1 MAKKATGGSSL
12 SYANVISEI
21 RAGRIAPVY
30 LLSGEESYFI
40 DRISELLA
48 EKVVPEPEARDFD
61 QSVFFGSDTDVKTV
75 ADAAR
80 RFPVMGDRQ
89 LVMLKEAQTL
99 DNARNQLDSLA
110 PYCDHP
116 VPTTVLV
123 VVLKGEPLKSSSA
136 LVKGVKKAGG
146 IVFESPKVKDWQLPA
161 LINDYCKERK
171 LSVDRKAA
179 EMLKDYIGVD
189 LSRLFG
195 EIDKLIVAGNGAPLT
210 PELIEANI
218 GISKDFNNF
227 ELIRAMSSRN
237 YAQAMQIVS
246 YFEQNP
252 KQNPVIVT
260 VSMLFR
266 YFSQLMLAHYAPDKT
281 ERGMMAHLGFFNSWQ
296 LNEIKEGIKNY
307 RATSVMAIIHSLRIL
322 DARSKGIGSMQKDT
336 QLLKQFIYEAFT
348 L

>member
-1 MAKKATGGSSL
+1 MAKKATGGSSI

-116 VPTTVLV
+116 VPTTVWWLC
-123 VVLKGEPLKSSSA
+123 S
-136 LVKGVKKAGG
+136 KA
-146 IVFESPKVKDWQLPA
+146 
-161 LINDYCKERK
+161 N
-171 LSVDRKAA
+171 
-179 EMLKDYIGVD
+179 
-189 LSRLFG
+189 RLR
-195 EIDKLIVAGNGAPLT
+195 V
-210 PELIEANI
+210 
-218 GISKDFNNF
+218 
-227 ELIRAMSSRN
+227 
-237 YAQAMQIVS
+237 
-246 YFEQNP
+246 
-252 KQNPVIVT
+252 PV
-260 VSMLFR
+260 
-266 YFSQLMLAHYAPDKT
+266 P
-281 ERGMMAHLGFFNSWQ
+281 W
-296 LNEIKEGIKNY
+296 
-307 RATSVMAIIHSLRIL
+307 
-322 DARSKGIGSMQKDT
+322 SKG
-336 QLLKQFIYEAFT
+336 
-348 L
+348 

>member
-1 MAKKATGGSSL
+1 
-12 SYANVISEI
+12 
-21 RAGRIAPVY
+21 
-30 LLSGEESYFI
+30 
-40 DRISELLA
+40 
-48 EKVVPEPEARDFD
+48 
-61 QSVFFGSDTDVKTV
+61 
-75 ADAAR
+75 
-80 RFPVMGDRQ
+80 
-89 LVMLKEAQTL
+89 
-99 DNARNQLDSLA
+99 
-110 PYCDHP
+110 
-116 VPTTVLV
+116 
-123 VVLKGEPLKSSSA
+123 
-136 LVKGVKKAGG
+136 
-146 IVFESPKVKDWQLPA
+146 
-161 LINDYCKERK
+161 
-171 LSVDRKAA
+171 
-179 EMLKDYIGVD
+179 MLKDYIGVD